1 MKKMELKLND
11 NGVLIDIDTENL
23 SSIELLNDNVM
34 LINDYEEVEFN
45 IDNLEAIRE
54 FDNNHRH
61 EVYFCKE
68 LSKLVYMEERKLI
81 LKEGDIY
88 DLDFDF
94 YEEVKIIDGRIE
106 FIPTDETRFSYHDVA
121 LTEFNLKSIL
131 LFSYTDYCEFRCVE
145 IDKNIEKLIR
155 AKENITLF

>member
-1 MKKMELKLND
+1 MRNTELKLND
-11 NGVLIDIDTENL
+11 NGNEVIIETKYLN
-23 SSIELLNDNVM
+23 SIELVNDN
-34 LINDYEEVEFN
+34 LLIINDGEEIEFN

-61 EVYFCKE
+61 EVYFCEE
-68 LSKLVYMEERKLI
+68 LSKLVYMEDHKLI

-106 FIPTDETRFSYHDVA
+106 FIPTDESRFPYHDVA

-131 LFSYTDYCEFRCVE
+131 LFSYTDYCEFRCIE
-145 IDKNIEKLIR
+145 IDKNIEKIIK
-155 AKENITLF
+155 AKENITNF